1 LPSTLHKSPTSE
13 PVYDIYNVELG
24 GKAANGCCSASLLN
38 CELRRESLPPTYTI
52 VIPAYNES
60 ARLGATLEKVL
71 GYVHAQGWDCEVIVV
86 NDGSRDNTADI
97 VRSLAAKD
105 PILRLVENPGNR
117 GKGYSVR
124 NGMLHSAG
132 QIVLFSDADL
142 SSPIEEAP
150 KLLAALEDGADI
162 AIGSRW
168 LRAETQTQRQPLHR
182 QLFGRIFNLM
192 LRATLGLQF
201 ADTQCG
207 FKAFK
212 RPAVQAIFPQQK
224 IERWGFDP
232 EILFLA
238 RKLGFKTKEVP
249 VAWGH
254 SGGARINP
262 VIDGAKMFQEM
273 LRIRWYS
280 LTGKYDTGAPI
291 PPAASTGGEVPSGHS
306 KATQRN
312 SVP

>member
-1 LPSTLHKSPTSE
+1 
-13 PVYDIYNVELG
+13 
-24 GKAANGCCSASLLN
+24 
-38 CELRRESLPPTYTI
+38 

-71 GYVHAQGWDCEVIVV
+71 AYVRAQGWDAEVIVV

-97 VRSLAAKD
+97 VRAFSAKD
-105 PILRLVENPGNR
+105 PMLRLLENPGNR

-124 NGMLHSAG
+124 NGMLNARG
-132 QIVLFSDADL
+132 KVVLFSDADL

-150 KLLAALEDGADI
+150 KLFEALEAGADI

-182 QLFGRIFNLM
+182 QLFGRIFNLA
-192 LRATLGLQF
+192 LRLTLGLKF
-201 ADTQCG
+201 KDTQCG

-212 RPAVQAIFPQQK
+212 QPAVQAIFPLQK

-238 RKLGFKTKEVP
+238 RKFKFKVREIP
-249 VAWGH
+249 VAWAHREGT
-254 SGGARINP
+254 SINP
-262 VIDGAKMFQEM
+262 LVDGSRMFTEM
-273 LRIRWYS
+273 LRIRWYD
-280 LTGKYDTGAPI
+280 LTGKYSADPAPTTQQ
-291 PPAASTGGEVPSGHS
+291 PKTLPGRGGPQ
-306 KATQRN
+306 A
-312 SVP
+312 

>member
-1 LPSTLHKSPTSE
+1 LE
-13 PVYDIYNVELG
+13 
-24 GKAANGCCSASLLN
+24 
-38 CELRRESLPPTYTI
+38 PTYSI

-71 GYVHAQGWDCEVIVV
+71 AYVRAQGWDAEVIVV

-97 VRSLAAKD
+97 GRAFSAKD
-105 PILRLVENPGNR
+105 PMLRLLENPGNR

-124 NGMLHSAG
+124 HGMLNARG

-150 KLLAALEDGADI
+150 KLFEALEAGADI

-182 QLFGRIFNLM
+182 QLFGRIFNLI
-192 LRATLGLQF
+192 LRLTLGLQF

-212 RPAVQAIFPQQK
+212 QPAVRAIFPMQK

-238 RKLGFKTKEVP
+238 RKLKFEVREVS
-249 VAWGH
+249 VAWAHREGT
-254 SGGARINP
+254 SINPLVDGARM
-262 VIDGAKMFQEM
+262 VMEM
-273 LRIRWYS
+273 LRIRWYD
-280 LTGKYDTGAPI
+280 LAGDYDGDAGS
-291 PPAASTGGEVPSGHS
+291 AAKPTKPQPDHRGPR
-306 KATQRN
+306 A
-312 SVP
+312 

>member
-1 LPSTLHKSPTSE
+1 M
-13 PVYDIYNVELG
+13 D
-24 GKAANGCCSASLLN
+24 
-38 CELRRESLPPTYTI
+38 PTYSLI
-52 VIPAYNES
+52 IPAYNES

-71 GYVHAQGWDCEVIVV
+71 AYVHAQHWNAEVIVV
-86 NDGSRDNTADI
+86 NDGSRDSTAEI
-97 VRSLAAKD
+97 VRTFAAKD
-105 PILRLVENPGNR
+105 PALRLVENPGNR

-124 NGMLHSAG
+124 NGMLNARG
-132 QIVLFSDADL
+132 QILLFSDADL

-150 KLLAALEDGADI
+150 KLLAALDQGADI

-182 QLFGRIFNLM
+182 QLFGRIFNVL
-192 LRATLGLQF
+192 LRLTLGLPF
-201 ADTQCG
+201 KDTQCG

-212 RPAVQAIFPQQK
+212 QPAARAVFPLQK

-238 RKLGFKTKEVP
+238 RKFGLKVQEVP

-262 VIDGAKMFQEM
+262 IIDGSRMFQEM
-273 LRIRWYS
+273 LRVRWYALS
-280 LTGKYDTGAPI
+280 GKYNAPDLQA
-291 PPAASTGGEVPSGHS
+291 P
-306 KATQRN
+306 QRA
-312 SVP
+312 

>member
-1 LPSTLHKSPTSE
+1 ME
-13 PVYDIYNVELG
+13 
-24 GKAANGCCSASLLN
+24 
-38 CELRRESLPPTYTI
+38 PTYSI

-60 ARLGATLEKVL
+60 ARLSASLEKVL
-71 GYVHAQGWDCEVIVV
+71 AYVHAQNWDAEIIVV

-97 VRSLAAKD
+97 VRTFAAKN
-105 PILRLVENPGNR
+105 PALRLVENPGNR

-124 NGMLHSAG
+124 NGMLNAHG
-132 QIVLFSDADL
+132 RIILFSDADL

-150 KLLAALEDGADI
+150 KLLEALEGGADI

-182 QLFGRIFNLM
+182 QLFGRIYNLV
-192 LRATLGLQF
+192 LRLTLGLQF
-201 ADTQCG
+201 KDTQCG

-212 RPAVQAIFPQQK
+212 APAVQAIFPLQR

-238 RKLGFKTKEVP
+238 RKFGFKVQEVP

-254 SGGARINP
+254 SGGTRINP
-262 VIDGAKMFQEM
+262 LIDGFRMVTEM
-273 LRIRWYS
+273 LRIRWYD
-280 LTGKYDTGAPI
+280 LTGKYNEPV
-291 PPAASTGGEVPSGHS
+291 ASP
-306 KATQRN
+306 KIQPRN
-312 SVP
+312 G